1 MVMRW
6 CDRNVSILLWPALI
20 ANAEQATDR
29 KREGNSKD
37 LRHAFATS
45 ISEAA
50 GIDLWLD
57 GFHLRGMVAD
67 AADHEAAQA
76 RLEEQVYTHRR
87 KTCLTPLVNPL
98 RI

>member
-1 MVMRW
+1 MVKHW

-29 KREGNSKD
+29 KREGNSED

-67 AADHEAAQA
+67 ATHHEAAQA
-76 RLEEQVYTHRR
+76 RLEEQVGGKVVTPL
-87 KTCLTPLVNPL
+87 LTPL
-98 RI
+98 